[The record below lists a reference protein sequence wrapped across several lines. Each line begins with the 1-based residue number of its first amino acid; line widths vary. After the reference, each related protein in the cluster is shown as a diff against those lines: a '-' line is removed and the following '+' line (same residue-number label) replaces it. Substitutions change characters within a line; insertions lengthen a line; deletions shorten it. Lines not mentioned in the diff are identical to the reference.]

1 MTRAGIIFFGAV
13 LASSLLSLGVY
24 AMKYEVERLDSEV
37 AALTRALAR
46 QEETLQVLEAEWSF
60 LNRPDRLS
68 DLSARHLDFR
78 PVAVRQLGALEAIQL
93 RSGARTDIET
103 RSGARPQAA
112 LAATQSREPPLRL
125 TPAVSPAQATPAGKR
140 EGP

>member
-1 MTRAGIIFFGAV
+1 MTRAGIIFGGGV

-24 AMKYEVERLDSEV
+24 AMKYEVERLDAQV
-37 AALTRALAR
+37 TALTRTLAR
-46 QEETLQVLEAEWSF
+46 QEEMLQVLEAEWSF

-68 DLSARHLDFR
+68 ELSARHLDLK
-78 PVAVRQLGALEAIQL
+78 PVAVRQLGALEAIPL
-93 RSGARTDIET
+93 RSNAR
-103 RSGARPQAA
+103 SQAA

-140 EGP
+140 EAP